1 MKGVVFTEFIEMVE
15 QKFGFEVS
23 DKIISNANLASD
35 GVYTS
40 VGTYPESEMISLL
53 TNLEKE
59 VNIEIPVLLNTFGY
73 YLFGRFSV
81 LYPHFFVEKKSAF
94 EFLKT
99 IQDYIH
105 VEVLKLYP
113 DAKLPTIQVNICN
126 ETTME
131 LIYNS
136 ERKLGQLALGLIKG
150 CAEYFNEKI
159 KIDLEPIEKDGSKI
173 KFVLTKE

>member
-15 QKFGFEVS
+15 HKFGFEIS
-23 DKIISNANLASD
+23 DRIISNANLPSG

-53 TNLEKE
+53 ISLEKE
-59 VNIEIPVLLNTFGY
+59 VKIEIPDLLNTFGY

-81 LYPHFFVEKKSAF
+81 LYPHFFVNKNSAF
-94 EFLKT
+94 EFLKS

-113 DAKLPTIQVNICN
+113 DAKLPTIHEKIFD
-126 ETTME
+126 ETKME
-131 LIYNS
+131 LIYSS
-136 ERKLGQLALGLIKG
+136 ERKLGHLALGLIKG
-150 CAEYFNEKI
+150 CADHFNEKI
-159 KIDLEPIEKDGSKI
+159 QIEMETIEKDGSKI